1 MNGRIERVTPR
12 DEFLVA
18 MFQDDPRLIEALK
31 DVQPSPIELMDELLE
46 YGFKVGLIVLGVV
59 VVASTCG
66 WLLTKVF

>member
-1 MNGRIERVTPR
+1 MHARNPR

-31 DVQPSPIELMDELLE
+31 DVQPSAIELMDELLE
-46 YGFKVGLIVLGVV
+46 YGFKVALIVLGVI

-66 WLLTKVF
+66 WLLAKVF